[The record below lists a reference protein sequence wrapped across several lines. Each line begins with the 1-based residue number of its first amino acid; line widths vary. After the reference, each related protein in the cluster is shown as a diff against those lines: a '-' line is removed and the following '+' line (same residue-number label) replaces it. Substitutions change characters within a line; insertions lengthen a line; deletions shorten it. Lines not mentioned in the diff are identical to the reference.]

1 MMCEYCNEPYKNMSV
16 STGYIKIRKSKYSP
30 SGYSL
35 YADTS
40 SGEYGEA
47 DCPVWNCP
55 VCGRDLT
62 EEESKVEMKPV
73 IHAHAIIDWLGN
85 CKCSNCGNIDLN
97 YTEPYCQHCG
107 ATLDEPEER
116 EE

>member
-1 MMCEYCNEPYKNMSV
+1 MCICCKNIKDLSKTVPLISHKHKMV
-16 STGYIKIRKSKYSP
+16 VYLFGRRLFFEETKSTRKYSV
-30 SGYSL
+30 GIYF
-35 YADTS
+35 
-40 SGEYGEA
+40 
-47 DCPVWNCP
+47 CPI
-55 VCGRDLT
+55 CGRNLT
-62 EEESKVEMKPV
+62 EEENAVEMKPV

-97 YTEPYCQHCG
+97 STEPYCQHCG